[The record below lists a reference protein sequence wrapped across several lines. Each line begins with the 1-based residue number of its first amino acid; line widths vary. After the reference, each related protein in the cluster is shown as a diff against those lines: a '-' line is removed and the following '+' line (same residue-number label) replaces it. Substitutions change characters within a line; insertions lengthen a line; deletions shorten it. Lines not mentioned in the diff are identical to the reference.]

1 MKTQSGRRNRER
13 RPQESEN
20 GNEER
25 LANGLGWFSI
35 GLGVAEVIAPQ
46 KVAELIGVRD
56 KEGTRALLRAYGLRE
71 IAAGIGILS
80 QTRPAGWMWSRVA
93 GDLLDLASLGSA
105 LSSDDSNRTRV
116 GLATAAVLGVT
127 ALDVLCG
134 QQLSRDSGDQT
145 RVKPAAKNSGG
156 QVTKTIVINRPPD
169 EVYRFWRDF
178 ERLPSFMDYLESVQ
192 VTGEQ
197 RSHWKAKGPAGTTFE
212 WDAETVDDEP
222 NTRISWRSLE
232 GSEIHNSGTVRFE
245 RAPGGRG
252 TLLRVELQYAP
263 PGGAISANIAKLFGA
278 DPGQHLEHDL
288 RVLRQILETGEVVK
302 SDASIH
308 KGKHPAQPAEKTETQ
323 DSLAKQGRRELSF
336 A

>member
-1 MKTQSGRRNRER
+1 MKIQSGRRDRER
-13 RPQESEN
+13 RPSQN
-20 GNEER
+20 GSEER

-46 KVAELIGVRD
+46 KIAELIGVKD
-56 KEGTRALLRAYGLRE
+56 KDGTRTLLRTYGFRE

-80 QTRPAGWMWSRVA
+80 QTRPAGWLWGRVA
-93 GDLLDLASLGSA
+93 GDLLDLASLASA
-105 LSSDDSNRTRV
+105 LGSEDSNRTRV
-116 GLATAAVLGVT
+116 AAATAAVLGVT
-127 ALDVLCG
+127 ALDVFCG
-134 QQLSRDSGDQT
+134 QQLSRDSSDET
-145 RVKPAAKNSGG
+145 KAKPAAKNSGG
-156 QVTKTIVINRPPD
+156 QVTKTIIINRPPD

-178 ERLPSFMDYLESVQ
+178 EKLPSFMDYLESVQ
-192 VTGEQ
+192 VTGDR

-212 WDAETVDDEP
+212 WDAETVDDQP
-222 NTRISWRSLE
+222 NSRISWRSIE
-232 GSEIHNSGTVRFE
+232 GSEIHNWGTVRFE

-278 DPGQHLEHDL
+278 EPGQHLEHDL
-288 RVLRQILETGEVVK
+288 RALRQILETGEVVK

-308 KGKHPAQPAEKTETQ
+308 KGKHPAQPAGKTETR
-323 DSLAKQGRRELSF
+323 DNSAKQGRRELSF